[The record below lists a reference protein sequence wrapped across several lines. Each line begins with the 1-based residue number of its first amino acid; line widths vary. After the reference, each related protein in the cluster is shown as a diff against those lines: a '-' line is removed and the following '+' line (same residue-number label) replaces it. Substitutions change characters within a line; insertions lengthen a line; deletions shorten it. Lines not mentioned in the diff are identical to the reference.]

1 MIGPAIL
8 FSDLMNFPP
17 KSAAEPSVSSL
28 VDIHDEVVIV
38 VRIQYGGSVKPG
50 PILMGHQC
58 FKRVIVIL
66 LQILTNIKVVYGK
79 CLINLETVLAPVMRI

>member
-38 VRIQYGGSVKPG
+38 VRIQYGGSVK
-50 PILMGHQC
+50 HQC